1 MLPNSVTTRTLVL
14 EVPNRIHFL
23 KGFHTTLFSAHRR
36 MSDKAGVLCLDALVC
51 TTQHSVECLVHAIYL
66 VNIKE

>member
-23 KGFHTTLFSAHRR
+23 KGFHIMLFSAYRR
-36 MSDKAGVLCLDALVC
+36 MSDKAGV
-51 TTQHSVECLVHAIYL
+51 H
-66 VNIKE
+66 